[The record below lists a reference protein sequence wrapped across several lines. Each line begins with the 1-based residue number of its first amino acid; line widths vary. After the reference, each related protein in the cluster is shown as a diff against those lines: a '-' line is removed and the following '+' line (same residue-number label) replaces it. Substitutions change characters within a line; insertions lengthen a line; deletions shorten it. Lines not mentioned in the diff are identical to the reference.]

1 MARNNWHPDET
12 NFSRYEKQK
21 KRRVVIP
28 SSNERN
34 FQGRLWRGTMQSD
47 YALSSGPTQAWNA
60 VQPAADDILIRN
72 IACGDKSAMHVL
84 YARHNVRV
92 YRFIARLVGD
102 GATAEDLTSDVF
114 LDVWRNARFEGR
126 SQVSTWMLAIAHY
139 KALSHLRSRT
149 TDCLDEGAAQALEDP
164 TDDPAIV
171 VEKKDTGALLRKC
184 LAQLSLGQREVID
197 LVYYHERSME
207 QVACILQIPEPTVRT
222 RMFYARKRLK
232 ELLSA
237 QGVDHGGT
245 A

>member
-1 MARNNWHPDET
+1 MH
-12 NFSRYEKQK
+12 
-21 KRRVVIP
+21 
-28 SSNERN
+28 
-34 FQGRLWRGTMQSD
+34 GD
-47 YALSSGPTQAWNA
+47 YALSSAPTQARNA
-60 VQPAADDILIRN
+60 VQATADDILIRN

-102 GATAEDLTSDVF
+102 ATAEDLTSDVF
-114 LDVWRNARFEGR
+114 LDVWRNAGRFEGR
-126 SQVSTWMLAIAHY
+126 SQVSTWVLAIAHY
-139 KALSHLRSRT
+139 KALSHLRRRT
-149 TDCLDEGAAQALEDP
+149 TNCLEEGVAQALEDP
-164 TDDPAIV
+164 ADDPAIV

-184 LAQLSLGQREVID
+184 LAQLSLAQREVID

-207 QVACILQIPEPTVRT
+207 QVALILQIREPTVRT

-237 QGVDHGGT
+237 QGVDQGGT